1 MKKQF
6 LLCLVISSFF
16 WSLSFAQKANLAQKV
31 KVASADKHYNN
42 YAFVDAIQTYER
54 LATKG
59 YESADMFMKLGN
71 AYFFNSDFEKAAQS
85 YEKLY
90 KLQPELA
97 PEYYYRYA
105 QSLKSIRKEKEAASV
120 IAKFESNSGGDSRS
134 KRLKK
139 NTNYLE
145 DIKANVGVY
154 TIENA
159 GINSKYSDYGSAI
172 VDDKLIFTSAR
183 DMGGI
188 GQRKDA
194 WTGQHFTNL
203 YAAGVNG
210 ELIVSNP
217 KRYDAN
223 INSKFHES
231 TPVFTKDGN
240 TMYFTRNN
248 YLDGKK
254 GKDVNKITLLKIY
267 RATLVKNRWTN
278 VTELPF
284 NNDNFSSAHPALS
297 PDEQTLYF
305 SSDRPGTFG
314 QSDLYK
320 VAINSNGTYGKPVN
334 LGADINTEGRE
345 TFPFV
350 TKDNQLYFASDG
362 HPGLGGLDVFTTKIN
377 DDGTFDEVEN
387 EGAEVN
393 SPKDDFGYYRDS
405 ETNKGFFSSNR
416 DGGLGSDDIYRYT
429 RKDKCKKILKG
440 TVTNSKTGALLANST
455 ITLLD
460 NQYKTVGE
468 TTTDAS
474 GNYSFEVMCA
484 KSYSVRAI
492 YAEYLST
499 EVKIS
504 IPTTKGETKLDIP
517 LESSICKVTVGD
529 DLGKCFGIKMIYF
542 DLDKSTIRKEA
553 ALDLAKILDVLEQ
566 NPTMKIDI
574 RSHTDCR
581 QTAEYNLAL
590 SERRAKATMVW
601 LISKG
606 IDKSRLTGK
615 GYGES
620 QLINDCGC
628 EPTNQSNCTEE
639 QHQMNRR
646 SEFIITAL

>member
-1 MKKQF
+1 MKKQPF
-6 LLCLVISSFF
+6 FYLILTILGCSFA
-16 WSLSFAQKANLAQKV
+16 FAQKAKL
-31 KVASADKHYNN
+31 ASADKKYDS
-42 YAFVDAIQTYER
+42 YAYVDAIKTYER
-54 LATKG
+54 LAAKG
-59 YESADMFMKLGN
+59 YQSADMFMKLGN
-71 AYFFNSDFEKAAQS
+71 AYYFNSDFEKAAQS

-90 KLQPELA
+90 QLQPELT

-105 QSLKSIRKEKEAASV
+105 QSLKSIGKEKEAATV
-120 IAKFESNSGGDSRS
+120 LTQFENKSGGDSRS

-139 NTNYLE
+139 NSEYLE
-145 DIKANVGVY
+145 DIRANIGSY

-183 DMGGI
+183 DTGGI
-188 GQRKDA
+188 GQRKHA
-194 WTGQHFTNL
+194 WTGEHFTNL
-203 YAAGVNG
+203 YAATVNG
-210 ELIVSNP
+210 ELIPNHP

-223 INSKFHES
+223 INSKFHEA

-254 GKDVNKITLLKIY
+254 GKDVNKVTLLKIY
-267 RATLVKNRWTN
+267 KATLVNKRWTN

-284 NNDNFSSAHPALS
+284 NSDNFSSAHPALS

-305 SSDRPGTFG
+305 ASDRPGTIG

-334 LGADINTEGRE
+334 LGSEINTEGRE

-377 DDGTFDEVEN
+377 SDGTFDEVEN

-393 SPKDDFGYYRDS
+393 SPKDDFGYYRDN

-416 DGGLGSDDIYRYT
+416 DGGLGSDDIYRFIS
-429 RKDKCKKILKG
+429 RDKCKQVLNG
-440 TVTNSKTGALLANST
+440 T
-455 ITLLD
+455 ITDKASGAVLAGVQMVLL
-460 NQYKTVGE
+460 NKKYKVVGE

-474 GNYSFEVMCA
+474 GNYSFKVDCR
-484 KSYSVRAI
+484 KTYSVRATKE
-492 YAEYLST
+492 EYTSK
-499 EVKIS
+499 EVTIKIPE
-504 IPTTKGETKLDIP
+504 ITGQTTVDLQ
-517 LESSICKVTVGD
+517 LEGSICKVTVGD

-542 DLDKSTIRKEA
+542 DLDKSNIRKEA
-553 ALDLAKILDVLEQ
+553 ALDLAKILDVLQQ

-581 QTAEYNLAL
+581 QTAKYNLAL
-590 SERRAKATMVW
+590 SERRAQSTIAW
-601 LISKG
+601 LVSKG
-606 IDKSRLTGK
+606 IDTSRLTGK

-646 SEFIITAL
+646 SEFIVTAL

>member
-1 MKKQF
+1 M
-6 LLCLVISSFF
+6 
-16 WSLSFAQKANLAQKV
+16 
-31 KVASADKHYNN
+31 ADKQYDNFA
-42 YAFVDAIQTYER
+42 YIDAIKTYER
-54 LATKG
+54 LSAKG
-59 YESADMFMKLGN
+59 YESQDMFMKLGN
-71 AYFFNSDFEKAAQS
+71 AYFFNSDFEKAAKS

-90 KLQPELA
+90 QLQPELA

-105 QSLKSIRKEKEAASV
+105 QSLKSIGEEKEAATV
-120 IAKFESNSGGDSRS
+120 IAKFESISGGDSRG

-139 NTNYLE
+139 NTSYLE

-154 TIENA
+154 TIEDA
-159 GINSKYSDYGSAI
+159 GINSKYSDYGSTI

-183 DMGGI
+183 QMGGI

-194 WTGQHFTNL
+194 WTGQKFTNL
-203 YAAGVNG
+203 YAAGVDG
-210 ELIVSNP
+210 ELIPSNP
-217 KRYDAN
+217 IRYDAN
-223 INSKFHES
+223 INSKFHEA

-254 GKDVNKITLLKIY
+254 GKDENKITLLKIY
-267 RATLVKNRWTN
+267 KATLVNNRWAN

-305 SSDRPGTFG
+305 ASDRPGTFG

-320 VAINSNGTYGKPVN
+320 VAINSNGTYGAPVN

-377 DDGTFDEVEN
+377 TDGSFSEVEN
-387 EGAEVN
+387 EGSEVN

-416 DGGLGSDDIYRYT
+416 DGGLGSDDIYRFT
-429 RKDKCKKILKG
+429 SKEKCKKNLKG
-440 TVTNSKTGALLANST
+440 TIADSKTGALLSNIA
-455 ITLLD
+455 IALLD

-474 GNYSFEVMCA
+474 GNYSFEVLCG

-492 YAEYLST
+492 NAEYVST

-504 IPTTKGETKLDIP
+504 IPTTTGETKLDIL

-542 DLDKSTIRKEA
+542 DLNKSTIRKEA
-553 ALDLAKILDVLEQ
+553 AFDLAKILDVLQ
-566 NPTMKIDI
+566 QFPTMKIDI

-581 QTAEYNLAL
+581 QTSAYNMAL
-590 SERRAKATMVW
+590 SERRAKATIAW
-601 LISKG
+601 LVSKG
-606 IDKSRLTGK
+606 IDTSRLTGT

-628 EPTNQSNCTEE
+628 EPTNASNCTEE
-639 QHQMNRR
+639 EHQMNRR